1 MIDCSFINTPL
12 KLTIPT
18 VPKPPTISSLNCLT
32 PSQRETL
39 TPFRA
44 KVLELTIPTV
54 PKPPTISSLHCLTPS
69 QRETLTPFRA
79 KVLDALCQVPRGK
92 VTTYKYLSNQVN
104 CGSSQAI
111 GQALKHNPFA
121 PEVPC
126 HRVVRT
132 DGSIGGF
139 SGMTSGSKIDKKI
152 ALLKG
157 EGVEFLED
165 GTVEKACIF
174 QFDQ

>member
-1 MIDCSFINTPL
+1 MFANPLILILLIVNQNNTM
-12 KLTIPT
+12 
-18 VPKPPTISSLNCLT
+18 PKVSS
-32 PSQRETL
+32 
-39 TPFRA
+39 
-44 KVLELTIPTV
+44 
-54 PKPPTISSLHCLTPS
+54 PKSIRSLHCLTPI
-69 QRETLTPFRA
+69 QREQITPFRA
-79 KVLDALCQVPRGK
+79 KVLDALCQVPKGK
-92 VTTYKYLSNQVN
+92 VTTYKYLSKQVN

-132 DGSIGGF
+132 DRSIGGF

-152 ALLKG
+152 NLLKN
-157 EGVEFLED
+157 EGVSFLED
-165 GTVEKACIF
+165 GRVEQDCIF